1 MAYGVAAAAVLRS
14 AAVKNHLRDMILTR
28 PIQLHTLKMFQVI
41 RSLLLNILVALQE
54 LLQLMMLNKEPF
66 VLRERTNLFL
76 TATFQV
82 THTYLEYTGEFTQ
95 ITEGEVKPEVE
106 GQPLVSNNT
115 DTGYNTM
122 T

>member
-1 MAYGVAAAAVLRS
+1 
-14 AAVKNHLRDMILTR
+14 
-28 PIQLHTLKMFQVI
+28 MFQVI

-54 LLQLMMLNKEPF
+54 LLQLMMLNKEPCTE
-66 VLRERTNLFL
+66 RESKHISHRHIPSN
-76 TATFQV
+76 
-82 THTYLEYTGEFTQ
+82 TYFDLEYTGEFSQ